1 METAELKLKL
11 FRYIDS
17 LDDNHLTY
25 VYNLLID
32 KADINDF
39 WNNLTE
45 FQKKDIEK
53 GLNDLNEGKRK
64 NIEEILKKY

>member
-1 METAELKLKL
+1 MEKAELKLKL

-25 VYNLLID
+25 VYNLLINKSED
-32 KADINDF
+32 NDF

-53 GLNDLNEGKRK
+53 GLNDLNTGKRK
-64 NIEEILKKY
+64 NIEDILNKY